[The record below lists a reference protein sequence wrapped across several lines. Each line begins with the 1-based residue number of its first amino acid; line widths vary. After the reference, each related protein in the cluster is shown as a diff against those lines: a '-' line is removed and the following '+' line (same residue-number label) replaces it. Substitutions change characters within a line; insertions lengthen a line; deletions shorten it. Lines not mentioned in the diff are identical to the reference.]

1 MKTILDSNGRI
12 LYRVLPCGSVTNKT
26 GHLIGRIRNGTTYN
40 RDGKIVARA
49 EAPGLLLTS

>member
-1 MKTILDSNGRI
+1 MKTILDNNGRL
-12 LYRVLPCGSVTNKT
+12 LYRVLPCGAVTNKT

-49 EAPGLLLTS
+49 EAPGLLLNS